1 MDDLDAFI
9 NNYNKGNSVGDNV
22 NVNFKKDKFTYNPDI
37 PDIPDIPDDSDVK
50 DILEEHIN
58 LKNDNAEYMVNEN
71 NDTKPKKVSFKEPLN
86 EYQEYPDYYQPQNVI
101 IIKNSFEIMCESI
114 VNILKDILSG
124 NLSFDL
130 FTKEDRLTGILYFF
144 ILCLVIF
151 LILSNNDKIRP
162 PVMSL

>member
-9 NNYNKGNSVGDNV
+9 NNYNKGNVDLNS
-22 NVNFKKDKFTYNPDI
+22 KKDNFTYNPDI
-37 PDIPDIPDDSDVK
+37 PDDSDNENE
-50 DILEEHIN
+50 LEEHIN
-58 LKNDNAEYMVNEN
+58 LKNDNAEYIVNEN
-71 NDTKPKKVSFKEPLN
+71 VKPKKVSFKEPLN